1 MSRLVFLLLV
11 CTVQSWAQLPGLPIK
26 KTTERIFIDAEMNEA
41 VWRETEVAKDF
52 KQFFPFDSSYA
63 KAQTEVRMTYDDKFI
78 YVFAIMYNIGE
89 QSYVTPS
96 LRRDFRGEANDS
108 FVVQFDTFKDNTNS
122 FQFGINPFG
131 VQREGLVAN
140 GGSTNQSDLS
150 LNWDNKWY
158 SHAKILDGKWV
169 CEFAI
174 PFKSLRYKHGLSS
187 WNVNFYRI
195 NSNNAERSTWA
206 PIPRNFPLISLAFT
220 RPLIWDQPLDKPGS
234 NVSLIP
240 FIATRVNQNSEKG
253 EQPQQSNSFGGDAK
267 VAIGPALNLDLTV
280 NPDFSQVEVDQQVTN
295 LDRFEIFFPERRQFF
310 LENADLFSDFGGEGN
325 RPFFSRRIGVTRDQN
340 TGQNVENPIYFGAR
354 LSGKVNN
361 NLRVGLLSMQAG
373 QDKNNNLPSTNYT
386 VATFQRK
393 LFARSNIGMIFINKQ
408 AFQDSIGADFVT
420 SPQKFNR
427 VIGLDYNLAS
437 KDNKWNGKFYYHRSF
452 TNNQTDSSFAMAAR
466 LAYNTFRWDVS
477 GTIQNIG
484 ANYNPEVGFA
494 RRKDY
499 LRLAPTVWYNFY
511 PRSKIINNHGP
522 GLDFDVIGNKK
533 YGITDYDF
541 NFMYRIRFQ
550 STAQFNIRLR
560 QEYVY
565 LFSAFDPTNTGGLQ
579 LATGT
584 DYTNNVVVASYIS
597 DARKKFFFDISTRS
611 GEYFNG
617 NRINFSGAV
626 NYRAQPYAVLSVN
639 YTYNQINLPAP
650 YKTAELI
657 LVGPRFDITF
667 SRKVFWTTFVQYN
680 NQINNVNIN
689 SRLQWRFRPVSDL
702 FISYTD
708 NYFASDE
715 LKDGIQYQS
724 WQPKLRAIV
733 LKFTY
738 WLNL

>member
-1 MSRLVFLLLV
+1 LV
-11 CTVQSWAQLPGLPIK
+11 SSAQLPGLHIK
-26 KTTERIFIDAEMNEA
+26 KTSEKMTIDAEMNEA
-41 VWRETEVAKDF
+41 VWKDSEVATKF

-63 KAQTEVRMTYDDKFI
+63 KSQTEVRMTYDENFI
-78 YVFAIMYNIGE
+78 YVFATMHNLGPRK
-89 QSYVTPS
+89 YVTPS

-150 LNWDNKWY
+150 LNWDNKWF
-158 SHAKILDGKWV
+158 SEAQMLEDRWV

-174 PFKSLRYKHGLSS
+174 PFQSIRYKDGLSS
-187 WNVNFYRI
+187 WNINFYRI
-195 NSNNAERSTWA
+195 DSQNAERSTWS
-206 PIPRNFPLISLAFT
+206 PIPRNFPLIALAFM
-220 RPLIWDQPLDKPGS
+220 RQLIWDKPLDKPGR
-234 NVSLIP
+234 NVSIIP
-240 FIATRVNQNSEKG
+240 YLATRNNQDFVVGKPPDQASAI
-253 EQPQQSNSFGGDAK
+253 GGDAK

-310 LENADLFSDFGGEGN
+310 LENADLFSDFGGEGM

-340 TGQNVENPIYFGAR
+340 TGQNIENPIYFGAR

-361 NLRVGLLSMQAG
+361 NLRVGLLSMQG
-373 QDKNNNLPSTNYT
+373 GEDKANKLPSTNYT

-393 LFARSNIGMIFINKQ
+393 VFARSNIGMIFINKQ
-408 AFQDSIGADFVT
+408 AFQDSVKGDFLI
-420 SPQKFNR
+420 SPQKYNR

-437 KDNKWNGKFYYHRSF
+437 KDNRWNGKFYYHRSIS
-452 TNNQTDSSFAMAAR
+452 NEQTDSAFAMSAR
-466 LAYNTFRWDVS
+466 LAYNTLRWDIS
-477 GTIQNIG
+477 GTAMNIG

-499 LRLAPTVWYNFY
+499 LRLAPTIWYNFY
-511 PRSKIINNHGP
+511 PKSKVVNSHGP

-533 YGITDYDF
+533 YGTTDYDF

-550 STAQFNIRLR
+550 NTAQFSIRLR

-565 LFSAFDPTNTGGLQ
+565 LFSAFDPTNTKGLE
-579 LATGT
+579 LEKGT
-584 DYTNNVVVASYIS
+584 DYTNKVIVANFTS
-597 DARKKFFFDISTRS
+597 DARKKLFFDLSTRS

-617 NRINFSGAV
+617 TRLNLVGTL
-626 NYRAQPYAVLSVN
+626 NYRAQPYAVLSLN
-639 YTYNQINLPAP
+639 FSYNKINLPAP
-650 YKTAELI
+650 YKSADLI
-657 LVGPRFDITF
+657 LIGPRFDFTF
-667 SRKVFWTTFVQYN
+667 SRSLFWTTFVQYN
-680 NQINNVNIN
+680 NQINNININ

-715 LKDGIQYQS
+715 FKDGVQYQS

>member
-41 VWRETEVAKDF
+41 VWREAEVAKDF

-158 SHAKILDGKWV
+158 SQAKILDGKWV

-310 LENADLFSDFGGEGN
+310 LENADLFSDFGG
-325 RPFFSRRIGVTRDQN
+325 
-340 TGQNVENPIYFGAR
+340 
-354 LSGKVNN
+354 
-361 NLRVGLLSMQAG
+361 
-373 QDKNNNLPSTNYT
+373 
-386 VATFQRK
+386 
-393 LFARSNIGMIFINKQ
+393 
-408 AFQDSIGADFVT
+408 
-420 SPQKFNR
+420 
-427 VIGLDYNLAS
+427 
-437 KDNKWNGKFYYHRSF
+437 
-452 TNNQTDSSFAMAAR
+452 
-466 LAYNTFRWDVS
+466 
-477 GTIQNIG
+477 
-484 ANYNPEVGFA
+484 
-494 RRKDY
+494 
-499 LRLAPTVWYNFY
+499 
-511 PRSKIINNHGP
+511 
-522 GLDFDVIGNKK
+522 
-533 YGITDYDF
+533 
-541 NFMYRIRFQ
+541 
-550 STAQFNIRLR
+550 
-560 QEYVY
+560 
-565 LFSAFDPTNTGGLQ
+565 
-579 LATGT
+579 
-584 DYTNNVVVASYIS
+584 
-597 DARKKFFFDISTRS
+597 
-611 GEYFNG
+611 
-617 NRINFSGAV
+617 
-626 NYRAQPYAVLSVN
+626 
-639 YTYNQINLPAP
+639 
-650 YKTAELI
+650 
-657 LVGPRFDITF
+657 
-667 SRKVFWTTFVQYN
+667 
-680 NQINNVNIN
+680 
-689 SRLQWRFRPVSDL
+689 
-702 FISYTD
+702 
-708 NYFASDE
+708 
-715 LKDGIQYQS
+715 
-724 WQPKLRAIV
+724 
-733 LKFTY
+733 
-738 WLNL
+738 

>member
-1 MSRLVFLLLV
+1 MVVSFWG
-11 CTVQSWAQLPGLPIK
+11 TAQLPGLHIS
-26 KTTERIFIDAEMNEA
+26 KTTDRITIDAEMNEP
-41 VWRETEVAKDF
+41 VWKTAEVATKF
-52 KQFFPFDSSYA
+52 KQYFPFDSSYA
-63 KAQTEVRMTYDDKFI
+63 KAQTEVRMTYDDNFI
-78 YVFAIMYNIGE
+78 YVFAQMYNLGKG
-89 QSYVTPS
+89 QYVTPS

-108 FVVQFDTFKDNTNS
+108 FVVQFDTFQDNTNS

-158 SHAKILDGKWV
+158 SEAKMLEDRWV

-187 WNVNFYRI
+187 WNINFYRI
-195 NSNNAERSTWA
+195 NSQFAERSTWA

-220 RPLIWDQPLDKPGS
+220 RKLLWDQPLDKPGS
-234 NVSLIP
+234 NISIIP
-240 FIATRVNQNSEKG
+240 YAAARSSQNFEKG
-253 EQPQQSNSFGGDAK
+253 ELGQSASAFGGDAK

-310 LENADLFSDFGGEGN
+310 LENADLFSDFGGEGM

-340 TGQNVENPIYFGAR
+340 TGQNIENPIYFGAR

-361 NLRVGLLSMQAG
+361 NLRIGLLSMQAG
-373 QDKNNNLPSTNYT
+373 EDKANKLPSTNYT

-393 LFARSNIGMIFINKQ
+393 VFARSNIGMIFINKQ
-408 AFQDSIGADFVT
+408 AFQDSVGGDFLV

-437 KDNKWNGKFYYHRSF
+437 RDNRWNGKFYYHRSISDV
-452 TNNQTDSSFAMAAR
+452 QKDSAFAMSAR
-466 LAYNTFRWDVS
+466 LAYNTLRWDIS
-477 GTIQNIG
+477 GTAMNIG

-499 LRLAPTVWYNFY
+499 LRLAPTIWYNFY
-511 PRSKIINNHGP
+511 PKSKIVNSHGP
-522 GLDFDVIGNKK
+522 GFDFDVIGNKK
-533 YGITDYDF
+533 YGITDYDY

-550 STAQFNIRLR
+550 NTAQFNIRLR

-565 LFSAFDPTNTGGLQ
+565 LFSSFDPTNTGSEKLLQ
-579 LATGT
+579 GS
-584 DYTNNVVVASYIS
+584 DYVNNVIVANFTS
-597 DARKKFFFDISTRS
+597 DARKRLFFDASTRS

-617 NRINFSGAV
+617 HRINLTGTL
-626 NYRAQPYAVLSVN
+626 NYRAQPYAVFSLNFS
-639 YTYNQINLPAP
+639 YNKINLPAP
-650 YKTAELI
+650 YRSADLI
-657 LVGPRFDITF
+657 LIGPRFDFTF
-667 SRKVFWTTFVQYN
+667 SRSLFWTTFVQYN

-708 NYFASDE
+708 NYFATDE
-715 LKDGIQYQS
+715 VRENIQYNS

-733 LKFTY
+733 VKFTY